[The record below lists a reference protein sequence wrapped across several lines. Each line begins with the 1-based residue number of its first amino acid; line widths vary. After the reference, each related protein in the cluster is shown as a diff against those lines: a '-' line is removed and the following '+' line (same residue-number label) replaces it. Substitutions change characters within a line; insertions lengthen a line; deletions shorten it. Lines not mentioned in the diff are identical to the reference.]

1 MRLQTLTLPNGIRLI
16 HYPVTSRVAHCGI
29 FINAGSRDET
39 DQEHGLAHFIEHTIF
54 KGTLKR
60 NVFRV
65 LNRLENVGAD
75 LDAYTTKEE
84 TCINA
89 TFLKEDS
96 ERVLELFSDIFFNS
110 TFPEAELE
118 REKRVVAD
126 EIRSY
131 QDNPAEQIFD
141 DFEDMVFDGHP
152 LGRNILGTVKS
163 LKKFNRGH
171 ILGFIRRNYGTNGVV
186 MASVG
191 EIDFRRLVRIVTKYF
206 SKDTGYRMPDTG
218 CWIPDAGCPIQRP
231 ASSIQYPASI
241 LNPHR
246 QPFQSYK
253 PVIREQKKKIV
264 QIHCI
269 LGADAFAFSDERRYP
284 LALLNNMLGGPIMNS
299 RLSLALRERNGLTY
313 YNESNYTA
321 YSDSGIISIYFGTD
335 PIHYENALSI
345 VYKELKRLRED
356 KLSVIQLHTIKK
368 QLAGQLA
375 SASESNMA
383 AMLAIGKSFLLQDKF
398 DPVEILLDKIN
409 QITSDQLI
417 EISNEIFDE
426 SRLSRLTYL

>member
-16 HYPVTSRVAHCGI
+16 HYPVTGRVAHCGI

-39 DQEHGLAHFIEHTIF
+39 EKEHGLAHFIEHTIF
-54 KGTLKR
+54 KGTTSR
-60 NVFRV
+60 NVFHI

-89 TFLKEDS
+89 TFLTEDY
-96 ERVLELFSDIFFNS
+96 ERTLELFSDIFCNS
-110 TFPEAELE
+110 IFPDQELE
-118 REKRVVAD
+118 REKRVVSD

-141 DFEDMVFDGHP
+141 DFEDMVFSGHS

-163 LKKFNRGH
+163 LKKFNRNH
-171 ILGFIRRNYGTNGVV
+171 IHEFIRRNYGLNGVV
-186 MASVG
+186 IASVG
-191 EIDFRRLVRIVTKYF
+191 EIDFRRLVRIVAKYF
-206 SKDTGYRMPDTG
+206 
-218 CWIPDAGCPIQRP
+218 
-231 ASSIQYPASI
+231 SIQYPASSIRHPASII
-241 LNPHR
+241 LPHR

-253 PVIREQKKKIV
+253 PVIREQKKKIMQV
-264 QIHCI
+264 HCI
-269 LGADAFAFSDERRYP
+269 LGTEAYAFSDERRYP
-284 LALLNNMLGGPIMNS
+284 LAMLNNMLGGPIMNS

-335 PIHYENALSI
+335 PVHYEKALSI
-345 VYKELKRLRED
+345 VYKELKRLREE
-356 KLSVIQLHTIKK
+356 KLSPVQLRTIKK

-375 SASESNMA
+375 IASESNMA
-383 AMLAIGKSFLLQDKF
+383 TMLAIGKSFLLQDKF
-398 DPVEILLDKIN
+398 DPVEALLDKIN
-409 QITSDQLI
+409 QITSDQLL